1 MDARGLTGPGGSG
14 AGGAAGSRTLI
25 TAAEGLLAI
34 EPVLVGPEDPLDV
47 VIRRAG
53 AAPATRVLGVVDAE
67 GILVGVVSSHDLVA
81 SIVGRLAPASLLA
94 EVRDVEGVSEFD
106 RVVEAEV
113 AADLMRP
120 PAALTETATMGEA
133 FRLMHERGLSG
144 TYVVD
149 AAGRPVGYVDGL
161 ELAAAIVGRG

>member
-1 MDARGLTGPGGSG
+1 MGARGLTGPGASG
-14 AGGAAGSRTLI
+14 AGGAAGARTPI

-34 EPVLVGPEDPLDV
+34 EPLLIAPEDHLDV
-47 VIRRAG
+47 VIRLAG
-53 AAPATRVLGVVDAE
+53 AAPSTRVLGVVDAA
-67 GILVGVVSSHDLVA
+67 GVLIGVVTSHDLVA

-94 EVRDVEGVSEFD
+94 EVRDAEGVGEFD

-120 PAALTETATMGEA
+120 PAALPQTATMGEA

-144 TYVVD
+144 AYVVD